1 MMSCEDVLRG
11 LFLDD
16 ANPSGKLEPDQI
28 RSTIAQT
35 PVSEVVY
42 FLQKHQDEL
51 SDVSAKN
58 IPQFSNVDEVDKVL
72 SIIIDSGLDKIDF
85 LLIGSYLRQDRA
97 KDMAYRKYGENHY
110 KLCAQLG
117 FVFNPP
123 QFQATRNGYA
133 YHRENDKTLKKIWFA
148 KMILHVPIVQQAIFK
163 VMKDDT
169 PFSIREYMDDFLSQS
184 TVIRRLSNMKKLFQI
199 LNECSD
205 EVARA
210 WITRI
215 NF

>member
-1 MMSCEDVLRG
+1 MH
-11 LFLDD
+11 
-16 ANPSGKLEPDQI
+16 
-28 RSTIAQT
+28 
-35 PVSEVVY
+35 
-42 FLQKHQDEL
+42 LQL
-51 SDVSAKN
+51 S
-58 IPQFSNVDEVDKVL
+58 
-72 SIIIDSGLDKIDF
+72 KI
-85 LLIGSYLRQDRA
+85 
-97 KDMAYRKYGENHY
+97 
-110 KLCAQLG
+110 
-117 FVFNPP
+117 
-123 QFQATRNGYA
+123 
-133 YHRENDKTLKKIWFA
+133 LKKIWFA